1 VLGDDKYVLTEE
13 DFNNPDLL
21 VGLEEDSALKE
32 WLVEYVGNKF
42 ANPDSTLVNVEMITE
57 VFAKEFPEFLL
68 AVAEENW
75 VRGYHQALEDIN
87 DARGVQDNSEESVE
101 G

>member
-1 VLGDDKYVLTEE
+1 MLSESDYVLSEG
-13 DFNNPDLL
+13 DFNNPELL
-21 VGLEEDSALKE
+21 VGVQADGELKE

-42 ANPDSTLVNVEMITE
+42 ADPDSGLVNVEMITE

-87 DARGVQDNSEESVE
+87 DAKDKEDNSES
-101 G
+101 

>member
-1 VLGDDKYVLTEE
+1 MLGEN

-21 VGLEEDSALKE
+21 EEVQTDSQLKE

-42 ANPDSTLVNVEMITE
+42 ANPDSALVNVEMITE

-87 DARGVQDNSEESVE
+87 GEQDKKINSKN
-101 G
+101 

>member
-1 VLGDDKYVLTEE
+1 MLSES

-21 VGLEEDSALKE
+21 EEVQTDSELKE

-87 DARGVQDNSEESVE
+87 DAKNAKS
-101 G
+101 

>member
-1 VLGDDKYVLTEE
+1 VLSES

-21 VGLEEDSALKE
+21 EEVQTDSELKE

-87 DARGVQDNSEESVE
+87 DAKNAKS
-101 G
+101 

>member
-1 VLGDDKYVLTEE
+1 MLSES
-13 DFNNPDLL
+13 DFENPDLL
-21 VGLEEDSALKE
+21 EEVQTNSELQE

-87 DARGVQDNSEESVE
+87 DARDTERVTEDNTED
-101 G
+101 

>member
-1 VLGDDKYVLTEE
+1 MLSES
-13 DFNNPDLL
+13 DFNNLDLL
-21 VGLEEDSALKE
+21 EEVQADSQLKE

-42 ANPDSTLVNVEMITE
+42 ANPDSALVNVEMITE

-87 DARGVQDNSEESVE
+87 GERDKKTNPED
-101 G
+101 

>member
-1 VLGDDKYVLTEE
+1 MLSESDYVLTEE

-21 VGLEEDSALKE
+21 VGVEEDSELKE

-87 DARGVQDNSEESVE
+87 NAGNPQSNSED
-101 G
+101 

>member
-1 VLGDDKYVLTEE
+1 VLGEN

-21 VGLEEDSALKE
+21 EEVQTDSQLKE

-42 ANPDSTLVNVEMITE
+42 ANPDSALVNVEMITE

-87 DARGVQDNSEESVE
+87 DAKKSNS
-101 G
+101 

>member
-1 VLGDDKYVLTEE
+1 MLSES

-21 VGLEEDSALKE
+21 TEVHEDSELKE

-42 ANPDSTLVNVEMITE
+42 ANPDSALVNVEMITE

-75 VRGYHQALEDIN
+75 VRGYNQALEDIN
-87 DARGVQDNSEESVE
+87 HGKDKKSSAKD
-101 G
+101 